1 MKTSIGKQFL
11 RLIDLH
17 FPKEHPLRKILN
29 RNCLKISYCCTKNIK
44 QIIQAHNNKL
54 LQKTVESKE
63 NENKRLCNCRDKTK
77 CPLLNKCKVGS
88 IVYRSTV
95 NVNNEEYTYVGSAQ
109 DFKTRYY
116 NHKTSFVK
124 DNHKSDTTLSNF
136 VWDNELGNNPNIK
149 WEVITKGFVYKR
161 GQRYCD
167 LCLSEA
173 MHIASELKKSNC
185 LNRNH
190 ELKTKCLHQWKHKLC
205 NSV

>member
-1 MKTSIGKQFL
+1 M
-11 RLIDLH
+11 
-17 FPKEHPLRKILN
+17 
-29 RNCLKISYCCTKNIK
+29 
-44 QIIQAHNNKL
+44 
-54 LQKTVESKE
+54 
-63 NENKRLCNCRDKTK
+63 CNCRDKTK

-190 ELKTKCLHQWKHKLC
+190 ELKTKCLHKWKHKLC
-205 NSV
+205 NSVWCSEYMCILGVFTSIWPYMNWCR